1 MKGSAATTMSQPAYR
16 HVIVGLGVTG
26 QSVARYLTR
35 MGDEFAVVDS
45 RANPPAFEAFRAE
58 FPEVPCHLGDLDC
71 EWIDQAEQ
79 LIVSP
84 GVSVQTPQIARAAGH
99 AEIVGDIEL
108 FARMA
113 DAPVIAITGS
123 NGKSTVTALLGAMAE
138 QSGVKAAVGGNIGT
152 PALDLLEA
160 DDQQAYI
167 LELSSFQLET
177 TFSLEPLASVVLNIS
192 PDHMDRYANLA
203 AYAEAKAVV
212 YQQARTRIVNRDD
225 AIARELPGKQEVTS
239 FGLGEP
245 VCDRDYGLSKI
256 DGVVWLVQG
265 NEQLM
270 PESELLIPGR
280 HNTANVLAALALAE
294 AMGLNRQ
301 ACLEAAR
308 SFRGL
313 PHRCQWVAETAG
325 RTWLNDSKGTNIGA
339 TVAALKGIPKPV
351 ILIAGGQGK
360 DQDFSELAEGLEGV
374 SSIILFGQDAD
385 QIAKAL
391 EGQANVHRVDTLT
404 QSVSLASQLS
414 SAGDTILFSPA
425 CASFDQF
432 SNYEERGRAFVQA
445 VMELES

>member
-1 MKGSAATTMSQPAYR
+1 MNQPGYR
-16 HVIVGLGVTG
+16 HVIVGLGITG

-35 MGDEFAVVDS
+35 IGDEFAVVDS
-45 RANPPAFEAFRAE
+45 RANPPALEAFRAE
-58 FPEVPCHLGDLDC
+58 FPDVPCHLGDLDC
-71 EWIDQAEQ
+71 DWIGQAEQ

-84 GVSVQTPQIARAAGH
+84 GVSVRTPEIARAAEH

-123 NGKSTVTALLGAMAE
+123 NGKSTVTSLLGAMAE
-138 QSGVKAAVGGNIGT
+138 RSGVRAAVGGNIGT

-177 TFSLEPLASVVLNIS
+177 TYSLQPLASVVLNIS

-212 YQQARTRIVNRDD
+212 YQQAGIRIVNRDD
-225 AIARELPGKQEVTS
+225 AIARELAGSQEVVS

-245 VCDRDYGLSKI
+245 VSILDYGLRKNN
-256 DGVVWLVQG
+256 GRVWLVQG
-265 NEQLM
+265 DEQLM
-270 PESELLIPGR
+270 PESDLRIPGR
-280 HNTANVLAALALAE
+280 HNTVNILAALALAE
-294 AMGLNRQ
+294 ALGLNRQ
-301 ACLEAAR
+301 ACLDAAR
-308 SFRGL
+308 DFSGL
-313 PHRCQWVAETAG
+313 PHRCQWVAETSG

-360 DQDFSELAEGLEGV
+360 DQDFSELAEGLAGV
-374 SSIILFGQDAD
+374 TSIILFGQDAD
-385 QIAKAL
+385 KIAEAI
-391 EGQANVHRVDTLT
+391 EGKTDIHRVDTLEH
-404 QSVSLASQLS
+404 SVALASQLS
-414 SAGDTILFSPA
+414 AAGDTILFSPA

-432 SNYEERGRAFVQA
+432 SNYEERGNAFVQA
-445 VMELES
+445 VGGLGQ